1 LRQPSFR
8 PQLKRD
14 PLGRYEGFVTDWLEV
29 RLRLKPLEQGGRK
42 TPVLP
47 RGGYYKPHFRVSAG
61 SEALGVAFT
70 DGPPEVVAGAEATVT
85 VALIYDI
92 DYSALQPGTA
102 FEVLEGL
109 RVIGA
114 GHVVRRWTDER
125 DWHSRASA

>member
-1 LRQPSFR
+1 M
-8 PQLKRD
+8 
-14 PLGRYEGFVTDWLEV
+14 TDWLEV
-29 RLRLKPLEQGGRK
+29 RLQLKPSEQGGRN

-70 DGPPEVVAGAEATVT
+70 DGPPEVVADAEATVT
-85 VALIYDI
+85 VALIYDV
-92 DYSALQPGTA
+92 DYASLQPGTA

-125 DWHSRASA
+125 DWHPRASA

>member
-1 LRQPSFR
+1 M
-8 PQLKRD
+8 
-14 PLGRYEGFVTDWLEV
+14 TDWLEV
-29 RLRLKPLEQGGRK
+29 RLQLKPPEQGGRK

-47 RGGYYKPHFRVSAG
+47 RGGNYKPHFRVSAG

-70 DGPPEVVAGAEATVT
+70 DGPPEVVADAEVTVT
-85 VALIYDI
+85 VALIYDV
-92 DYSALQPGTA
+92 DYASLQPGTA

-125 DWHSRASA
+125 DWHPRASA

>member
-1 LRQPSFR
+1 M
-8 PQLKRD
+8 
-14 PLGRYEGFVTDWLEV
+14 TDWLEV
-29 RLRLKPLEQGGRK
+29 RLQLKPPEQGGRK

-61 SEALGVAFT
+61 SKALGVAFT
-70 DGPPEVVAGAEATVT
+70 DGPPEVVTGAEATVT

-114 GHVVRRWTDER
+114 GNVVRRWTDER
-125 DWHSRASA
+125 DWHSQASA

>member
-1 LRQPSFR
+1 
-8 PQLKRD
+8 
-14 PLGRYEGFVTDWLEV
+14 VTDWLEV
-29 RLRLKPLEQGGRK
+29 RLQLKPPERGGRK

-47 RGGYYKPHFRVSAG
+47 RGGHYKPHFRVSAG

-85 VALIYDI
+85 VALIYDV
-92 DYSALQPGTA
+92 DYSALQPGAA

-114 GHVVRRWTDER
+114 GHVVRRWTEER
-125 DWHSRASA
+125 DWHSPASA

>member
-1 LRQPSFR
+1 M
-8 PQLKRD
+8 
-14 PLGRYEGFVTDWLEV
+14 TDWLEV
-29 RLRLKPLEQGGRK
+29 RLQLKPGAQSGRK

-47 RGGYYKPHFRVSAG
+47 RGGHYNPRFRVSPG
-61 SEALGVAFT
+61 SEPLGVAFT

-85 VALIYDI
+85 VALIYEV

-109 RVIGA
+109 TVIGA

-125 DWHSRASA
+125 DWHSPASASYEGESVKPRD